1 MLEQEIINLKKEL
14 IDYAFH
20 VQTMIDKSIRG
31 LTDRNKDLLNS
42 VKDVDEPKANETEI
56 KMEEACTVLIAKYQP
71 AAKDLRTIMMTA
83 QMINDLERMA
93 DLAVNIVEG
102 SLILLES
109 PPLKPLIDI
118 PHMARITMSM
128 VKDSIDA
135 FINEDSEL
143 ARDVC
148 TRDDEIDDLQDQILR
163 ELITYMMS
171 NPRNIERSFQ
181 LMRIANGLERI
192 ADHSTN
198 LCEDVI
204 YINEGKI
211 IKHHKNEQEES
222 DQ

>member
-1 MLEQEIINLKKEL
+1 MLEQEIVILKKEL
-14 IDYAFH
+14 INYAIQ
-20 VQTMIDKSIRG
+20 VQSMIDKSVRG
-31 LTDRNKDLLNS
+31 LTDRDKKLLVS
-42 VKDVDEPKANETEI
+42 VKDVDEITANETEI
-56 KMEEACTVLIAKYQP
+56 KMEEDCTVLIAKYQP
-71 AAKDLRTIMMTA
+71 AAKYLRTIMMTA

-93 DLAVNIVEG
+93 DLAVNIVES
-102 SLILLES
+102 SLVLLES

-128 VKDSIDA
+128 VKDSIDS

-148 TRDDEIDDLQDQILR
+148 VRDDEIDDLQDQILR

-181 LMRIANGLERI
+181 LMRIANSLERI

-204 YINEGKI
+204 YINEG
-211 IKHHKNEQEES
+211 
-222 DQ
+222 